1 MKSAST
7 EVQKSQ
13 QISTELQCPS
23 FIKIDF
29 PQPHCHLL
37 NIVTNLIM
45 VSATLLSVQRT
56 LCCSLHGKIE
66 ARSDQ
71 SWLETVLT
79 SQVEHERKKKSA
91 FVFDLH
97 SQNCQHLKREHTQVV
112 FFFQG
117 SRINSEMLS
126 CLILGCASNRR

>member
-56 LCCSLHGKIE
+56 LCCSLHGQIE
-66 ARSDQ
+66 ARS
-71 SWLETVLT
+71 SFSEL
-79 SQVEHERKKKSA
+79 SA
-91 FVFDLH
+91 
-97 SQNCQHLKREHTQVV
+97 S
-112 FFFQG
+112 
-117 SRINSEMLS
+117 
-126 CLILGCASNRR
+126 